1 MSLSESQ
8 SGSIS
13 INNNMNSVNS
23 LSSFTKDLKKCFI
36 SLKSQNNLSKI
47 SKKNSQNTSRR
58 LSKNKLKTTQNSKN
72 SKNKSQP
79 KSLSS
84 TPLEFFME
92 FKDFSEKVTKNIIQK
107 EKEKEIIK
115 EKK

>member
-36 SLKSQNNLSKI
+36 SLKSQNILSKI
-47 SKKNSQNTSRR
+47 SKK
-58 LSKNKLKTTQNSKN
+58 KFAKYIKKTK
-72 SKNKSQP
+72 
-79 KSLSS
+79 
-84 TPLEFFME
+84 
-92 FKDFSEKVTKNIIQK
+92 
-107 EKEKEIIK
+107 
-115 EKK
+115 